1 MRSNVSGWMLV
12 GITLLSGCVAPRP
25 QLAPLEIQA
34 IQSREFETAKP
45 TAFAAVLSVFQ
56 DLGYIVDSA
65 DKETGFITA
74 KSPTSGG
81 FSLLTGQ
88 TLQSATKATAF
99 VEELQPGHTKVR
111 LNFVVANQASS
122 RQGQVSQRDE
132 PVLDTK
138 IYVNAF
144 DKIEDAIFVRS
155 SSQ

>member
-1 MRSNVSGWMLV
+1 MKPIITGWILV
-12 GITLLSGCVAPRP
+12 GLVVLSGCVAPRP
-25 QLAPLEIQA
+25 QLTPLEIQS

-56 DLGYIVDSA
+56 DLGYIVESA
-65 DKETGFITA
+65 DKDTGFITA

-81 FSLLTGQ
+81 FNLLTGQ

-99 VEELQPGHTKVR
+99 VEEIKPGHTKVR

-122 RQGQVSQRDE
+122 SGGQIQQRDE
-132 PVLDTK
+132 PILDSK
-138 IYVNAF
+138 VYVNAF

-155 SSQ
+155 ASE